1 MQNKPFNMLKA
12 APPTAEDPMKLFE
25 LWFQHYTASQ
35 QQEQEYQQQ
44 AMQAQQQP
52 QVQKQQP
59 QAQQQQRGT
68 QTVYTAHGPAG
79 MTPEHYD
86 NYTSRVAPWVPGSA
100 GDVSQY
106 VNWLKRNNLSH
117 SPESAGLYIG
127 NQPNP
132 RGMMPP
138 DSGR

>member
-52 QVQKQQP
+52 QVQQP
-59 QAQQQQRGT
+59 QRGT
-68 QTVYTAHGPAG
+68 QNVYMAEGRVG

-86 NYTSRVAPWVPGSA
+86 KFTSRVAPWVPGSA